1 MFDLEKFYTKCPSC
15 HNPKLDLCLWLELN
29 QQPFY
34 LPVDVYTTTP
44 WNDLLFNL
52 IKCMRNDIIE
62 SFGIFIFQ
70 CLFLIPEV
78 CLFWDSY
85 SVSDLFKCTLSVQ
98 NNQMLLWTQRY
109 LQYLYLEYMS
119 SLITAHVLTH
129 HLFSSR
135 QKLPAQ
141 ACLCIYCRARQ

>member
-129 HLFSSR
+129 HLFSS
-135 QKLPAQ
+135 
-141 ACLCIYCRARQ
+141 